1 MRDQN
6 SEKRFIIALFLSVLL
21 HLLLFLL
28 IYALSKLTHNPPHLE
43 KIDASNLLVLKR
55 GHSED
60 PSKNKPGAPPPTRA
74 SKKNTP
80 SPIPPTNTPNQMPSP
95 QTMPNKNTP
104 QEQKAEKNPTKEKQK
119 DKLTQQKKQIDSK
132 NKALKKYDK
141 NYIDPKNLSLLSKQQ
156 MMALQIPQNSSNA
169 STQDNQGSDPY
180 TKKEIDELYGDEFG
194 DLGSAEKDFIKNNLR
209 NIGRIT
215 QQYLEYPREAGYLGQ
230 DGENAVEFYLYP
242 NGDISDLKIIKNSGS
257 IILDKNTTKTIEIA
271 YKDYPRPTTKT
282 LIRINVRYFLYR

>member
-6 SEKRFIIALFLSVLL
+6 SEKRFIIALFLSILL
-21 HLLLFLL
+21 HLLVFLL
-28 IYALSKLTHNPPHLE
+28 IYALSKLTHNPSHLE

-74 SKKNTP
+74 AKNSP
-80 SPIPPTNTPNQMPSP
+80 SPIPPTNTPTQMPSP
-95 QTMPNKNTP
+95 QAMPSKNTP
-104 QEQKAEKNPTKEKQK
+104 QQQEAQKTPTKEEQK
-119 DKLTQQKKQIDSK
+119 NKLAQQKKQIDSK
-132 NKALKKYDK
+132 DKALKKYDK
-141 NYIDPKNLSLLSKQQ
+141 DYIDPKNLSLLSKQQ
-156 MMALQIPQNSSNA
+156 MMALQIPQNSSSA
-169 STQDNQGSDPY
+169 STQDNQGTDPY
-180 TKKEIDELYGDEFG
+180 TREEIDELYGDEFG

-215 QQYLEYPREAGYLGQ
+215 QKYLEYPREAGYLGQ

-282 LIRINVRYFLYR
+282 LIRIKVRYFLYR

>member
-6 SEKRFIIALFLSVLL
+6 SEKRFTIALFLSILL
-21 HLLLFLL
+21 HLLVILL
-28 IYALSKLTHNPPHLE
+28 IYALSKLSHAPAHLE

-55 GHSED
+55 GHSLD
-60 PSKNKPGAPPPTRA
+60 PSKTKPGAPPPTRA
-74 SKKNTP
+74 SKNSPTP
-80 SPIPPTNTPNQMPSP
+80 MPPTNTPTQMPS
-95 QTMPNKNTP
+95 QQAMPNKPTP
-104 QEQKAEKNPTKEKQK
+104 QQEQAQKTPTEQNKKS
-119 DKLTQQKKQIDSK
+119 KLTQQKKQVDSK

-141 NYIDPKNLSLLSKQQ
+141 DYVDPKNLSLLSKQQ
-156 MMALQIPQNSSNA
+156 MMALQIPHNRSNSS
-169 STQDNQGSDPY
+169 QDNNQGTDPY
-180 TKKEIDELYGDEFG
+180 TRQEIDELYGDEFG

-215 QQYLEYPREAGYLGQ
+215 QKYLQYPREAGYLGQ

-282 LIRINVRYFLYR
+282 LIRIKVRYFLYR